1 MLDQFD
7 EVQAAAA
14 TIQQRWN
21 RVPHAGIIL
30 GTGLGGLVEK
40 IEVEASIEYGE
51 IPHFLR
57 STATSHRG
65 RLVCGMLEGLPVMA
79 MEGRFHMYEGYPLD
93 AITLPVRIFKQLGA
107 ELLIVSN
114 ASGGMN
120 PFYQSGDL
128 VVIDDHINLM
138 GGNPLIGINDD
149 RLGPRFPDM
158 SAPYD
163 RELGDVALRI
173 ARQQDFTAHRG
184 VFVAVAG
191 PNLETRA
198 EYRFLRQIGA
208 DIVGMS
214 TVPEVIV
221 AVHAGLRTVGLSVVT
236 DMCLPDALKP
246 AVVEEIIATANAA
259 APKLAALVT
268 G

>member
-7 EVQAAAA
+7 KCAAAA

-65 RLVCGMLEGLPVMA
+65 GLVCGMLEGLPVMA

-93 AITLPVRIFKQLGA
+93 AITLPVRIFKQLGGGVA
-107 ELLIVSN
+107 DRLERLGRDEPVSI
-114 ASGGMN
+114 S
-120 PFYQSGDL
+120 QGDL

-138 GGNPLIGINDD
+138 G
-149 RLGPRFPDM
+149 
-158 SAPYD
+158 
-163 RELGDVALRI
+163 
-173 ARQQDFTAHRG
+173 
-184 VFVAVAG
+184 
-191 PNLETRA
+191 
-198 EYRFLRQIGA
+198 
-208 DIVGMS
+208 
-214 TVPEVIV
+214 VI
-221 AVHAGLRTVGLSVVT
+221 R
-236 DMCLPDALKP
+236 
-246 AVVEEIIATANAA
+246 
-259 APKLAALVT
+259 
-268 G
+268 